1 MDNLLNFPPTNSD
14 ISPAYGFCFYYFY
27 FMCYRIQLSSYWVF
41 SFFFAFVFLFY
52 LFYLLCFGRFFS
64 SSPPFPPASSDSVLH
79 GMELVLFWLW
89 MLGFN
94 YVFYYTFH
102 VHYIVVCE
110 FRYIPPFYLSL
121 SNNRC
126 IHIWN
131 LSGKSISCLE
141 SLHF

>member
-79 GMELVLFWLW
+79 GMEPVLFWLW
-89 MLGFN
+89 CLVLTMFSITLFMFIILSFVSSGIFPLFI
-94 YVFYYTFH
+94 YPWAITDVSTFGICPER
-102 VHYIVVCE
+102 V
-110 FRYIPPFYLSL
+110 
-121 SNNRC
+121 
-126 IHIWN
+126 
-131 LSGKSISCLE
+131 
-141 SLHF
+141 